1 MEREKFVRPQDVAT
15 IVTSDPK
22 VMLGK
27 YLPKRVVKEW
37 FEDFRDDDTG
47 EVVSIERKEVLM
59 ERGLITNEK
68 VSKLLFYIQAG
79 DIDEVEVC
87 ERDVSELELFVPNG
101 VNVYKVVLYVGMDKY
116 VCVVRAQTV
125 MQAAKIAWEYGQMY
139 RGLNGYVTVHEV
151 KRMSCYII
159 PDDHPCLPVHY
170 CESQTVPYF
179 MVQVR
184 TEWIE
189 GEKKSKSDVDYIVA
203 AQEVGEAKSLVESVL
218 AYEDEKNKREKLNG
232 EEEFIRKAIPFS
244 VDYIV
249 PKEYSELYKEEP
261 SI

>member
-27 YLPKRVVKEW
+27 YLPKRVVKKW
-37 FEDFRDDDTG
+37 VDDYRDDDTG

-68 VSKLLFYIQAG
+68 VSELLFYIQAG

-87 ERDVSELELFVPNG
+87 ERDVSELELLVPNG
-101 VNVYKVVLYVGMDKY
+101 MNVYKVVLYVCMDKY
-116 VCVVRAQTV
+116 VCVVHAQTV

-159 PDDHPCLPVHY
+159 PDDHPCIPVY
-170 CESQTVPYF
+170 YSESQVVSYLQ
-179 MVQVR
+179 VQVR
-184 TEWIE
+184 TRWIE
-189 GEKKSKSDVDYIVA
+189 GEKMNKSDADYIVA
-203 AQEVGEAKSLVESVL
+203 SQEVGEAKSLVESVL
-218 AYEDEKNKREKLNG
+218 AYEDEKNKREKLDG
-232 EEEFIRKAIPFS
+232 EEVFIRKAIPFS

-249 PKEYSELYKEEP
+249 PREYSELYKEEP

>member
-87 ERDVSELELFVPNG
+87 ERDVSELELFVPERMNAC
-101 VNVYKVVLYVGMDKY
+101 KVVLYVGMDKY
-116 VCVVRAQTV
+116 VCVVHAQTV

-139 RGLNGYVTVHEV
+139 RGMHGYVTVYEV
-151 KRMSCYII
+151 KWLSCYII

-170 CESQTVPYF
+170 SKSQVVSYF
-179 MVQVR
+179 KVQVR
-184 TEWIE
+184 TERIE
-189 GEKKSKSDVDYIVA
+189 GEIKKKSDVDYIVA
-203 AQEVGEAKSLVESVL
+203 SQEVGEAKSLVESVL
-218 AYEDEKNKREKLNG
+218 SYEDEKSKREKLDG
-232 EEEFIRKAIPFS
+232 EEVFIRKAIPFS

-249 PKEYSELYKEEP
+249 PKEYSELYKEP
-261 SI
+261 SN

>member
-27 YLPKRVVKEW
+27 YLPKRVMKTWV
-37 FEDFRDDDTG
+37 DDYMDDDTG
-47 EVVSIERKEVLM
+47 EVVSIERMQVLM
-59 ERGLITNEK
+59 ECGLITNNK
-68 VSKLLFYIQAG
+68 VSELLFFIQAG
-79 DIDEVEVC
+79 DIDKVEVC
-87 ERDVSELELFVPNG
+87 EWNFSELELFVPNG
-101 VNVYKVVLYVGMDKY
+101 MNVYKVVLYVGRNKY
-116 VCVVRAQTV
+116 VCVVHAQTV

-139 RGLNGYVTVHEV
+139 RGLNGYFTVHEV
-151 KRMSCYII
+151 KRISCYII
-159 PDDHPCLPVHY
+159 PDDHPCIPVHY
-170 CESQTVPYF
+170 SESKVCPYF
-179 MVQVR
+179 KVQVR

-189 GEKKSKSDVDYIVA
+189 GEKMNKSDVDYIVA
-203 AQEVGEAKSLVESVL
+203 SQEVGEAKSLVESVL
-218 AYEDEKNKREKLNG
+218 AYEDEKNKREKLDG
-232 EEEFIRKAIPFS
+232 EEVFIRKAIPFS